1 MGHLPLHCI
10 RLEGKVNM
18 RRANGT
24 GSVADLGPGRRKR
37 YAVRI
42 SYQERP
48 GLWKQKYL
56 SYHRTAKE
64 AQAALDDY
72 LKPGITTQ
80 ELATTWGDIYEGW
93 SARKYAKVGPASVG
107 SYRASWGRLCVL
119 ASKPMINVTIDDL
132 QAIIDEDERKG
143 LSKSSINN
151 DKILMKALFKYA
163 MERDIVS
170 KDYSAFVDLPT
181 VGAKVEKGAFN
192 DLQMAKLEQLAAD
205 GMPWADTALML
216 CYTGFRVSEF
226 LGLTRF
232 AYHTDGDYLQGGMKT
247 AAGRGRIV
255 PVHPKIKPY
264 LMSWLARGGDT
275 IICKADGSALR
286 SETYRDYFAQVAAA
300 LGVPNATP
308 HWCRHTAASRM
319 RMAGMDELAV
329 KRVLGHA
336 DKDITDHYTHVDVDY
351 LRREILKVS

>member
-1 MGHLPLHCI
+1 M
-10 RLEGKVNM
+10 K
-18 RRANGT
+18 RANGT
-24 GSVADLGPGRRKR
+24 GSIADLGPGRRRR
-37 YAVRI
+37 YAVRV

-56 SYHRTAKE
+56 SYHRTARE
-64 AQAALDDY
+64 AQAALEEY
-72 LKPGITTQ
+72 LKPGIPAKD
-80 ELATTWGDIYEGW
+80 LAATWGSVYEGW
-93 SARKYAKVGPASVG
+93 SARKYAKAGAASVN
-107 SYRASWGRLCVL
+107 SYKASWGRLSVL
-119 ASKPMINVTIDDL
+119 ERKPMVNITIDDL

-151 DKILMKALFKYA
+151 DKILMRALFKYA

-181 VGAKVEKGAFN
+181 VGAKVQKGFFD
-192 DLQMAKLEQLAAD
+192 DLQMAKLEQMAAD
-205 GMPWADTALML
+205 GVPWADTALML
-216 CYTGFRVSEF
+216 CYTGYRVSEF

-232 AYHTDGDYLQGGMKT
+232 AYHADGDYLQGGMKT
-247 AAGRGRIV
+247 SAGRGRIV

-264 LMSWLARGGDT
+264 LMAWLARGGDT
-275 IICKADGSALR
+275 IICKDDGSPISPDA
-286 SETYRDYFAQVAAA
+286 YRPHFSTVAAA

-329 KRVLGHA
+329 KRILGHA
-336 DKDITDHYTHVDVDY
+336 AKDITDHYTHVDVDY